1 MLVLSQRKRP
11 NFSIILKPSTM
22 RLLMRLDAFFR
33 KNRAAGLVYG
43 SVSKPCTPVVHIKI
57 AGKWMFIPLK
67 IVFSWSIPIWFILI
81 YLVVECQEPS
91 INQAYGHHPRKRTH
105 LELNEGGPI
114 SERKKH
120 LGEGSEVIWCTLAR
134 KKSNPRCNTDLD
146 ESADESADERA
157 P

>member
-1 MLVLSQRKRP
+1 MDVHPPKNGIFIGIDPYPYDSFSSTYWLLNAGNPLSTKHMD
-11 NFSIILKPSTM
+11 IIHES
-22 RLLMRLDAFFR
+22 
-33 KNRAAGLVYG
+33 
-43 SVSKPCTPVVHIKI
+43 
-57 AGKWMFIPLK
+57 
-67 IVFSWSIPIWFILI
+67 
-81 YLVVECQEPS
+81 E
-91 INQAYGHHPRKRTH
+91 RTH

-134 KKSNPRCNTDLD
+134 KKSNPRCYTDLD